1 MERHQDKCTWR
12 HPPGTE
18 IYRCEDLSVFEVDGN
33 VNKLYCQNLCLLAKL
48 FLDHKTLYYDV
59 EPFLFYVLTKNDK
72 KGCHLVGYFSKE
84 KHCLQKYNVSCI
96 MTMPQYQRQG
106 FGRFLIDF
114 SYLLSREE
122 GQPGTPEK
130 PLSDLGRVS
139 YHAYWKSIILE
150 YLFLHKNEEI
160 SIKKIAELSGMFA
173 PDVALGFHLL
183 NFVKLIKK
191 ETDEKFRVIF
201 CIDWKRVDLHNEKV
215 QKSTNRI
222 DIDSEWLR
230 WTPLLVP
237 TVNSFRTESDNDSS
251 LDNLPISEIK
261 NEVKAMEAEKE
272 KPHTIS
278 VVAALQSNISEIK
291 GVKHKRRRTISTN
304 RTMKTPKKK
313 DEVTPARLI
322 PEIEITSSGRK
333 RTRPIKFN
341 ETTFGS
347 VKTKSVETTK
357 VIVKEPEILPETC
370 SEEVV
375 PEISEIPVEEI
386 PLKEVIA
393 KRRKS
398 IFVEKEVIPN
408 NKKRRVPEKDDE
420 TTPLSPPIT
429 SKRSCRS
436 RINNALETP
445 KTSNVAS
452 SLESDTSEANETT
465 TQSNLSARSLRQTN
479 RTSLT
484 PLKGERWSQRREKR
498 LKSTQDK
505 IEATKSDLSDDE
517 LALSAVVRDKND
529 LMKKNALSEM
539 MKPTIRASTPK
550 IPLTNKRKRF
560 DKNISVGRNSSRIA
574 AANAAATN
582 VSSDDQQQPIQKKQM
597 TLPEMMKSKTN
608 TASTEIKVKE
618 KSVEIPEEKLIEVKE
633 DLVKELKKKSISPIP
648 KPIVERNTRRT
659 PATAP
664 KLRNKR
670 NLKQTE
676 STNSED
682 SSAEADDEMEEDS
695 TAVKHKTNP
704 VVSLTDVSK
713 KKVVESTETN
723 VDKQNEEKVPEIES
737 KEEEKKPIEQIVEVP
752 KEIIKNVEPEKPV
765 EVVKPI
771 ESFIEISTP
780 PQTTEIPIEA
790 VIETKK
796 TKKQLISESIKKSVS
811 ASQSKPIPVVSPV
824 NSVSNKIEPEKIQIV
839 KPVTPPIKEK
849 PVEVVEKPIEEI
861 KPVEEKLIPIK
872 AKEPDPILKP
882 KPIQVVEKE
891 KSPIKVDSVVENIS
905 VITEAKSSEREIEKT
920 FPTTPPKNDEQNSKP
935 IENTPSVLK
944 LNENYGPSKII
955 QNVAVIETQRPN
967 VIVDT
972 ISKNLDVKLP
982 KPDDEKLQ
990 NSSIGF
996 GAGQTIDQL
1005 PVQEK
1010 IILSDSESETEIDGQ
1025 KIKILKNH
1033 PMSKETDFFLE
1044 SIEKPIEI
1052 EKSAAPPVILPTP
1065 EICPPA
1071 IPKATTSSKIEIK
1084 EVENSKNL
1092 SEPSSCSRTSPPKI
1106 ETDYTKVD
1114 LNKSTNV
1121 LSHSKNELIS
1131 HKVNEK
1137 ITDVRRSTKE
1147 KIHSSNSDVQKSS
1160 SKSSDHSK
1168 KPASDFKPI
1177 KSTND
1182 ISKNDQQK
1190 KGDSPNKKDPKQSY
1204 SSSNSSTSSSN
1215 YSSSKTEQYFP
1226 TNVKQQQEMIS
1237 KPRSSSQ
1244 DKYQSKQNSNLTGK

>member
-1 MERHQDKCTWR
+1 M
-12 HPPGTE
+12 
-18 IYRCEDLSVFEVDGN
+18 
-33 VNKLYCQNLCLLAKL
+33 
-48 FLDHKTLYYDV
+48 YYDV

-150 YLFLHKNEEI
+150 YLFLHKNEEV

-191 ETDEKFRVIF
+191 ETDEKYRVIF

-215 QKSTNRI
+215 LKSTNRI
-222 DIDSEWLR
+222 DIDSEYLR

-237 TVNSFRTESDNDSS
+237 TINSFRTESDNDSS

-304 RTMKTPKKK
+304 RTIKTPKKK
-313 DEVTPARLI
+313 DEVALVRI
-322 PEIEITSSGRK
+322 VPEIEITSSGRK

-347 VKTKSVETTK
+347 IKHKSVEPPK
-357 VIVKEPEILPETC
+357 VIVKKPEVLPKIVPEI
-370 SEEVV
+370 V
-375 PEISEIPVEEI
+375 PKISEIPVEEI
-386 PLKEVIA
+386 PIKEVNEDLSTKA

-398 IFVEKEVIPN
+398 VFVEKEIIPN
-408 NKKRRVPEKDDE
+408 IKKRRMTILDKEKE
-420 TTPLSPPIT
+420 EEVTTVVLSPPIT
-429 SKRSCRS
+429 AKRSSRS
-436 RINNALETP
+436 RINNVLETP
-445 KTSNVAS
+445 KTSNVANIS
-452 SLESDTSEANETT
+452 SIESDTSEANETT
-465 TQSNLSARSLRQTN
+465 TTPSNLSARSLRQTN

-505 IEATKSDLSDDE
+505 IETTKSDLSDDE
-517 LALSAVVRDKND
+517 LVLAAVVKDKND

-574 AANAAATN
+574 AANAAATS
-582 VSSDDQQQPIQKKQM
+582 VSSDDQQQPVQKKQM
-597 TLPEMMKSKTN
+597 TLPEMMKNKTVSN
-608 TASTEIKVKE
+608 LVENNVAE
-618 KSVEIPEEKLIEVKE
+618 KSLEVLEVKLIEVKE
-633 DLVKELKKKSISPIP
+633 DLPKELKKKSISPVP

-704 VVSLTDVSK
+704 VVSLTDVNK
-713 KKVVESTETN
+713 KKVVES
-723 VDKQNEEKVPEIES
+723 IES
-737 KEEEKKPIEQIVEVP
+737 SKDEIKSKDDEKKPIESTTKQVVVTIP
-752 KEIIKNVEPEKPV
+752 KEIIKNVEPEKSI

-771 ESFIEISTP
+771 ESDLKKIVVETP
-780 PQTTEIPIEA
+780 PPTIETPIE
-790 VIETKK
+790 VVTETKK

-811 ASQSKPIPVVSPV
+811 ASQNKSIPVVSTV
-824 NSVSNKIEPEKIQIV
+824 NSVNHKIEPEKI
-839 KPVTPPIKEK
+839 
-849 PVEVVEKPIEEI
+849 EVISPTKSIEEI
-861 KPVEEKLIPIK
+861 KPVEEKVISVQK
-872 AKEPDPILKP
+872 KEPEPIPKP
-882 KPIQVVEKE
+882 KPIQIVEKE
-891 KSPIKVDSVVENIS
+891 KSPIKVDPVVESIS
-905 VITEAKSSEREIEKT
+905 VITEAKSTEREIEKT
-920 FPTTPPKNDEQNSKP
+920 PPSTPPKLQSDEQNSKP

-972 ISKNLDVKLP
+972 ISKNLEVKIP
-982 KPDDEKLQ
+982 KPDDEKEKSQ
-990 NSSIGF
+990 NLSIGF
-996 GAGQTIDQL
+996 GTGQTTVESQ
-1005 PVQEK
+1005 VEEK

-1052 EKSAAPPVILPTP
+1052 EKSPVILPASEIISKTTP
-1065 EICPPA
+1065 
-1071 IPKATTSSKIEIK
+1071 TKIEIK
-1084 EVENSKNL
+1084 EIENSKNL

-1114 LNKSTNV
+1114 LNKSANV

-1131 HKVNEK
+1131 HKVTEK
-1137 ITDVRRSTKE
+1137 LSDVRRSTKE
-1147 KIHSSNSDVQKSS
+1147 KIHSSNSDAQKSS
-1160 SKSSDHSK
+1160 KNSENSK
-1168 KPASDFKPI
+1168 KQTTSEFKPI

-1182 ISKNDQQK
+1182 ASKNDQQK
-1190 KGDSPNKKDPKQSY
+1190 KIDSPNKKDQKQSY

-1215 YSSSKTEQYFP
+1215 YSSSKNEQQQYFP
-1226 TNVKQQQEMIS
+1226 TNVKQQEMLS